1 VSAPAICV
9 LGSINVDYVIEVPEL
24 PRPGQTCVGSG
35 FRVVLGG
42 KGANQAVAC
51 GRLAGAAHFIAC
63 AGDDAMGEQAVAAL
77 AQAGVRPEGVMREAR
92 CRTGTALIFVDAAGE
107 NCIGI
112 AAEANGR
119 LDPERVGRHRQL
131 IAEAQFLLMQ
141 LETPLPALQAAI
153 AIARAHGTRVVL
165 NPAPAAA
172 PLPDELLAGVD
183 LLTPNET
190 ELLALTGT
198 RDASAAGI
206 ASAARTLHERH
217 GLELVVT
224 LGADGALWLRD
235 GCLERIPA
243 VAVEAVDT
251 VGAGDTY
258 NGALVTALAEGRAMD
273 EALNFAARAAALSV
287 TRPGAQDAV
296 PSRAEV
302 DGWSGGG

>member
-9 LGSINVDYVIEVPEL
+9 LGSINVDYVIDVPEL
-24 PRPGQTCVGSG
+24 PRPGQTAVGSG
-35 FRVVLGG
+35 FRVVMGG

-51 GRLAGAAHFIAC
+51 GRLAGAVRFIAC
-63 AGDDAMGEQAVAAL
+63 AGDDAVGEQAVEAL
-77 AQAGVRPEGVMREAR
+77 ARAGVHQEGLMREPR
-92 CRTGTALIFVDAAGE
+92 CRTGAALIFVDASGE

-119 LDPERVGRHRQL
+119 LDAERVERHRGL
-131 IAEAQFLLMQ
+131 IAQAQWLLMQ
-141 LETPLPALQAAI
+141 LETPLPAVRAAM

-165 NPAPAAA
+165 NPAPAAG
-172 PLPDELLAGVD
+172 PLPDDLLAGVD

-198 RDASAAGI
+198 SDASPAGI
-206 ASAARTLHERH
+206 AAAARALHERY

-224 LGADGALWLRD
+224 LGVDGALWLYD
-235 GCLERIPA
+235 GRLETIPA
-243 VAVEAVDT
+243 IAVKAVDT

-258 NGALVTALAEGRAMD
+258 NGALVTALAEGRPMRD
-273 EALNFAARAAALSV
+273 ALAFAARAAALSV

-296 PSRAEV
+296 PSRADV
-302 DGWSGGG
+302 DGWQPGR